1 MASSATAKTTN
12 GVFPDVTMSPNNH
25 FGARQ
30 VHVLRADRGSRQFVT
45 EHAFK
50 SSF

>member
-1 MASSATAKTTN
+1 
-12 GVFPDVTMSPNNH
+12 MSPSNH

-30 VHVLRADRGSRQFVT
+30 VHVLRADCASRQFVT